1 MKRLL
6 LLCLTAAVLVSCL
19 GLSAQAAPTL
29 SWTEF
34 YTMGDAAS
42 AHTRIDPIELD
53 GTTTLFLPASVSRK
67 AVPVYFTLS
76 EKNAVVTATGS
87 RGSVAL
93 KSGDTL
99 DLTALCEG
107 TDDTI
112 TLRAR
117 SGSMQAEKRVTF
129 LRYDNVSTMF
139 LVSDDPV
146 NEGRVWVESSEDKS
160 NRAKGSM
167 ALLAAD
173 GESVY
178 DGKLTQIKGRGNST
192 WKGAKR
198 PYQIKL
204 DKKTDL
210 LQTGD
215 SADKAKT
222 WVLLAN
228 FYDPSAVRNMLAL
241 DLGRALQME
250 CNMGYRPVCLFYDGE
265 FRGL

>member
-107 TDDTI
+107 TDDMI

-129 LRYDNVSTMF
+129 LGYDNVSTMF

-146 NEGRVWVESSEDKS
+146 NEGREWVESSEDKS

-178 DGKLTQIKGRGNST
+178 DGKLTRSIPAQIAALAINVYPLTGTVDAVEEDGRVLVT
-192 WKGAKR
+192 
-198 PYQIKL
+198 P
-204 DKKTDL
+204 
-210 LQTGD
+210 
-215 SADKAKT
+215 ADGGEQV
-222 WVLLAN
+222 VLSLPDGVTMEAGETAT
-228 FYDPSAVRNMLAL
+228 FYTNGMATLSIPA
-241 DLGRALQME
+241 QM
-250 CNMGYRPVCLFYDGE
+250 NAIGVVK
-265 FRGL
+265 

>member
-99 DLTALCEG
+99 DRPPCA
-107 TDDTI
+107 
-112 TLRAR
+112 RAR
-117 SGSMQAEKRVTF
+117 TIRSRCVPAPGVCRQR
-129 LRYDNVSTMF
+129 
-139 LVSDDPV
+139 
-146 NEGRVWVESSEDKS
+146 
-160 NRAKGSM
+160 
-167 ALLAAD
+167 
-173 GESVY
+173 
-178 DGKLTQIKGRGNST
+178 
-192 WKGAKR
+192 
-198 PYQIKL
+198 
-204 DKKTDL
+204 
-210 LQTGD
+210 
-215 SADKAKT
+215 SA
-222 WVLLAN
+222 
-228 FYDPSAVRNMLAL
+228 
-241 DLGRALQME
+241 
-250 CNMGYRPVCLFYDGE
+250 
-265 FRGL
+265 